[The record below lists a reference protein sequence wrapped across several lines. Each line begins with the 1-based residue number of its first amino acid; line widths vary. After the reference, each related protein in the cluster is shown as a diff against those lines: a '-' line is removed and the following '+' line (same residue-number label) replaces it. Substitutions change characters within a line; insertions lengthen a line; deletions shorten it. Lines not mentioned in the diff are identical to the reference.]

1 MGRLSGI
8 FRGDRVIWVIYIALC
23 LISLVEVFSAT
34 STLTF
39 GTGNYMSP
47 IIHHARFLF
56 AGLVIVLI
64 VSHMPCYYFRAYFMP
79 LGAIISV
86 AMLLLLLLG
95 FGVTLNEGTRWLKVP
110 GTDITIQPSEIAKGV
125 LITYIAYVLAMNQ
138 TDSGTTPQTFKLILV
153 PSAVVCAL
161 ILPNNLS
168 TAAILFVVTLL
179 FMFVGR
185 VSLVSIGKTIS
196 VLLIAGLSGI
206 YLLYSISD
214 SAAQKLAKDV
224 PVIGKR
230 VNTWKN
236 RIFDEDKTKVVT
248 PEDFDIDKNS
258 QVGHSCIAIASS
270 NVLGKGPGNSQQRN
284 SLPQAYSD
292 FIYSIIVEEF
302 GLVGAVVVVGLYVL
316 LLFRVCY
323 ISRRFTDQAFPPFL
337 AMGLALLIVV
347 QAMVNMLV
355 ATDIGYVT
363 GQPLPLISRGG
374 TSTLINSMY
383 IGMILSASR
392 MSRKQRKLRASSSSV
407 APAAAAPIVAAA
419 PPAEPAQ
426 SALPDDIPPAEQ
438 TAREIAA
445 GNFDPVP
452 TDDTPDK

>member
-8 FRGDRVIWVIYIALC
+8 FRGDRVIWVIYVALC

-39 GTGNYMSP
+39 GTGNYMDP
-47 IIHHARFLF
+47 IIHHARFLV
-56 AGLVIVLI
+56 AGLVVVLI
-64 VSHMPCYYFRAYFMP
+64 VSHMPCYYFRAYFLP
-79 LGAIISV
+79 IGAIISV
-86 AMLLLLLLG
+86 VMLFLLLLG

-110 GTDITIQPSEIAKGV
+110 GAGITIQPSEIAKGV

-153 PSAVVCAL
+153 PSAVICTL

-168 TAAILFVVTLL
+168 TAAILFVVTML

-196 VLLIAGLSGI
+196 VLLIVGLGGI
-206 YLLYSISD
+206 YLLHSISD
-214 SAAQKLAKDV
+214 SAATKLAQKV

-230 VNTWKN
+230 VKTWKN
-236 RIFDEDKTKVVT
+236 RIFDKDKTKVVT

-302 GLVGAVVVVGLYVL
+302 GLVGAVAVVGLYVL

-392 MSRKQRKLRASSSSV
+392 MGRRPRTA
-407 APAAAAPIVAAA
+407 ARTAAAPDEVAPIVAAA
-419 PPAEPAQ
+419 TPEPAQ

-445 GNFDPVP
+445 GKFDPVP
-452 TDDTPDK
+452 TDDAPDK

>member
-1 MGRLSGI
+1 MSKLTGI
-8 FRGDRVIWVIYIALC
+8 FRGDRVIWAIYFALC

-39 GTGNYMSP
+39 RDGNYMSP
-47 IIHHARFLF
+47 IIHHARFLLF
-56 AGLVIVLI
+56 GLVVVLI
-64 VSHMPCYYFRAYFMP
+64 VSHLPCYYFRAYFLP
-79 LGAIISV
+79 LGAIASIV
-86 AMLLLLLLG
+86 MLFLLLAG
-95 FGVTLNEGTRWLKVP
+95 FGVTLNEGTRWLKLP
-110 GTDITIQPSEIAKGV
+110 GTAITVQPSEIAKGV
-125 LITYIAYVLAMNQ
+125 LIIYIAYVLAMNQ
-138 TDSGTTPQTFKLILV
+138 TDRGTTPQTFKLILV
-153 PSAVVCAL
+153 PSAVICLL

-196 VLLIAGLSGI
+196 VLLIAGLSGL

-214 SAAQKLAKDV
+214 STAARLAKDV
-224 PVIGKR
+224 PTVGKR
-230 VNTWKN
+230 VKTWKS
-236 RIFDEDKTKVVT
+236 RIFGDGKTKVIT
-248 PEDFDIDKNS
+248 PQNFDIDKNS

-383 IGMILSASR
+383 VGMILSASR
-392 MSRKQRKLRASSSSV
+392 MGRKPRTARAATPTAADPAPQPPSR
-407 APAAAAPIVAAA
+407 
-419 PPAEPAQ
+419 
-426 SALPDDIPPAEQ
+426 SALPDEIPPAEQ

-445 GNFDPVP
+445 GNFGPDPAAG
-452 TDDTPDK
+452 DN